1 MTKHIRYTVTGCS
14 WGLVFP
20 LNDRASRYDGN
31 SKQLLV
37 LQCNLPSGK
46 EVEHFITDAP
56 TAMASCDLP
65 PAGPQPVLKFKV
77 QGLKDPVIVRLDQ
90 FNKELTILPKEGK
103 LKFPRSS
110 LATLKNLSGESVW
123 RLGRSESLRNE
134 NCDKNDGQA
143 RAGR

>member
-14 WGLVFP
+14 WGLV
-20 LNDRASRYDGN
+20 
-31 SKQLLV
+31 
-37 LQCNLPSGK
+37 
-46 EVEHFITDAP
+46 FITDAP

-65 PAGPQPVLKFKV
+65 PAGPKPVLKFKV

-103 LKFPRSS
+103 LKFPRS